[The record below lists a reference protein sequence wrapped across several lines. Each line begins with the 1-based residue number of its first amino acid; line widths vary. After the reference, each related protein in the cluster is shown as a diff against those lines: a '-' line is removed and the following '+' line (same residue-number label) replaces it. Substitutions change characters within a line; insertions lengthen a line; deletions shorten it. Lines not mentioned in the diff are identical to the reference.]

1 MELLGDVGV
10 SRHRRDRAVA
20 GRGDDLA
27 EVLVANV
34 AGSVDAF
41 DGGLH
46 LVVGDDPAAL
56 ALLDKLV
63 LLEEGDVRL
72 GADEDEASRDGE
84 VGDFAGLDV
93 LKDELLDYALAFDGL
108 DDGVPN
114 RDDLRVGER
123 LVDRVAVGSPLVAA
137 VDNVNLVREAGEVSA
152 LFDRDVAAADDRDR
166 LALKEGGVADR
177 AVADAGAGELGFAGA
192 SELAEGSAGGD
203 DDGLGL
209 YLALVG
215 DDDLVSVADFD
226 VLHGAAS
233 ELSLEVLGVLA
244 EGLSELGTG
253 RVNRSGPVLDF
264 VGDVD
269 LSARGALLKDER
281 VEVGAASV
289 DRGRKSGRAGA
300 EYYKFSLFHSEN
312 ILSYF

>member
-1 MELLGDVGV
+1 M
-10 SRHRRDRAVA
+10 
-20 GRGDDLA
+20 
-27 EVLVANV
+27 
-34 AGSVDAF
+34 
-41 DGGLH
+41 
-46 LVVGDDPAAL
+46 
-56 ALLDKLV
+56 
-63 LLEEGDVRL
+63 
-72 GADEDEASRDGE
+72 
-84 VGDFAGLDV
+84 
-93 LKDELLDYALAFDGL
+93 
-108 DDGVPN
+108 
-114 RDDLRVGER
+114 
-123 LVDRVAVGSPLVAA
+123 AVGSPLVAA
-137 VDNVNLVREAGEVSA
+137 VDDVDLVREAGEVSA
-152 LFDRDVAAADDRDR
+152 LFDGDVSAADDRDR
-166 LALKEGGVADR
+166 LALKEGGVADG
-177 AVADAGAGELGFAGA
+177 AVADARAGELGFAGA

-244 EGLSELGTG
+244 EGLSELRTG

-269 LSARGALLKDER
+269 LSARGALLKNER

-312 ILSYF
+312 ILSYFLILLCAYCLRISSHILYYIKFYRLRHITWRIIPL